1 MCTLRLRFANKGVK
15 FRNHIFM
22 KKYILYSFIFL
33 TFQTGKAQKPYS
45 QQMVDSF
52 MAWYPDSIVVKPR
65 IKSTWDYEQGLMLK
79 AVEKVWRRTADTKY
93 YNYILADMNRFV
105 AEDGSIKTY
114 IKSDFN
120 LDNINS
126 GRMLLMLYQQTQ
138 PGKDK
143 YKKAADLLWHQ
154 LETQPKTQE
163 EAYWHKQRYPNQIW
177 LDGLFMAE
185 PFSAEYAKIFNKPD
199 HFSDIA
205 NQFAQVEKH
214 MLDPK
219 TGLIYH
225 GYDAAKEQKWADKK
239 TGLSPHFWGRSIG
252 WYAMALVEVLDYFPE
267 NHPDRPK
274 LIKYLQ
280 RLAPALAKYQ
290 DSKSGV
296 WYQMTALAG
305 KKGNYLEAST
315 SCMFVYALAKGVR
328 MGYLPQTYLQNAKM
342 GYAGI
347 VKQFVEKEADGS
359 LALQKTVS
367 VGGLGGTPYRDGTYE
382 YYISEPLRKND
393 LKGVGP
399 FIFASI
405 EMEIAEGNQLGKGQ
419 KVALDYYFNREFRKD
434 WNGQTEQ
441 FHYTWID
448 TYHSGF
454 SWWAD
459 VFKNY
464 GAKLTAIEGKPTA
477 ANLKGQN
484 VYIIVDPDT
493 KKETAAPNYMDKTSI
508 ENIKKWVNDGGT
520 LVLMANDTANCEIP
534 KFNELSKA
542 FGIAFT
548 GKSRNMV
555 EGKNWHQ
562 GLLKIP
568 ANNLIFKNTRQ
579 VYVKELV
586 TLQLSGKAYPIL
598 EEGGDVIMAATNF
611 GKGRVFVIGD
621 PWLYNEYVDGR
632 LISTEYQ
639 NYQAAKDLAKWVLR
653 R

>member
-1 MCTLRLRFANKGVK
+1 
-15 FRNHIFM
+15 M
-22 KKYILYSFIFL
+22 KKYILYISLFCFSL
-33 TFQTGKAQKPYS
+33 TGKAQKPFS
-45 QQMVDSF
+45 QQMADSF

-65 IKSTWDYEQGLMLK
+65 VKSTWDYEQGLMLK
-79 AVEKVWRRTADTKY
+79 AIEKVWRRTADTKY
-93 YNYILADMNRFV
+93 YDYILADMNRFV

-114 IKSDFN
+114 KTEDYN

-126 GRMLLMLYQQTQ
+126 GRVLLNLYQQTQ

-143 YKKAADLLWHQ
+143 FRKAADLLWHQ
-154 LETQPKTQE
+154 LETQPLTKE
-163 EAYWHKQRYPNQIW
+163 GAYWHKQRYPYQIW

-185 PFSAEYAKIFNKPD
+185 PFSAEYAKIFNKPE
-199 HFSDIA
+199 HFTHIA

-214 MLDPK
+214 MVDAK

-225 GYDAAKEQKWADKK
+225 GYDESKEQKWADPK
-239 TGLSPHFWGRSIG
+239 TGLSPHFWSRSIG
-252 WYAMALVEVLDYFPE
+252 WYAMALVEVLDYFPTNNPE
-267 NHPDRPK
+267 RTK

-280 RLAPALAKYQ
+280 RLAPVLVKYQ
-290 DSKSGV
+290 DQKSGV
-296 WYQMTALAG
+296 WYQMTALG
-305 KKGNYLEAST
+305 SKKGNYLEASG
-315 SCMFVYALAKGVR
+315 SSMFVYALAKGVR
-328 MGYLPQTYLQNAKM
+328 MGYLPKSYLAPAKK

-347 VKQFVEKEADGS
+347 LKEFIEKESDGS
-359 LALQKTVS
+359 LAIQKTVS
-367 VGGLGGTPYRDGTYE
+367 VGGLGGTPYRDGSFE
-382 YYISEPLRKND
+382 YYIGEPLRKND

-405 EMEIAEGNQLGKGQ
+405 EMEIAEENQIGANKT
-419 KVALDYYFNREFRKD
+419 VALDYHFNREFRKD
-434 WNGQTEQ
+434 WNGENEQ
-441 FHYTWID
+441 FHYTWED

-454 SWWAD
+454 GWWGD
-459 VFKNY
+459 IFKNY
-464 GAKLTAIEGKPTA
+464 GAKLKAIKEQPTA
-477 ANLKGQN
+477 TNLKGAN

-493 KKETAAPNYMDKTSI
+493 KKETATPNFMDKSSI
-508 ENIKKWVNDGGT
+508 ENIKNWVNAGGT

-534 KFNELSKA
+534 KFNELSKT

-555 EGKNWHQ
+555 QGIQWHQ
-562 GLLKIP
+562 GLLNIP
-568 ANNLIFKNTRQ
+568 VGNQIFKNTKQ

-632 LISTEYQ
+632 RIPKEYQ
-639 NYQAAKDLAKWVLR
+639 NYQAAKDLAKWVLNK
-653 R
+653 